1 MTSTEIALF
10 KEMIKE
16 CLRDVIKEEL
26 KNSISEQKKTFQKDL
41 LDIKRLVAK
50 NIMESRKGVSSKNI
64 KPVLEHKKI
73 FINDDEDE
81 DIKETKQNRRTF
93 EDTEEG
99 LYRLF
104 GGKGEFERATR
115 GSSPLVTSENNR
127 ESSTIPVVAKTP
139 LMNILRETAMQ
150 DMTAEDVAAIRE
162 GLNEA
167 THIQKS
173 EQSSYIPPQ
182 ESYDEDLKSMKIPDF
197 DFNSIVNSRRK

>member
-50 NIMESRKGVSSKNI
+50 SIVESRKGVSSKNV

-73 FINDDEDE
+73 FVNDDEDE

-127 ESSTIPVVAKTP
+127 ESSTIPVIGKNP
-139 LMNILRETAMQ
+139 IMNILRETAMQ
-150 DMTAEDVAAIRE
+150 DMTQEDVVALKQGMAEAI
-162 GLNEA
+162 
-167 THIQKS
+167 Q
-173 EQSSYIPPQ
+173 EQRVEQAYIPQP
-182 ESYDEDLKSMKIPDF
+182 DEDVHLKNMDVPDF
-197 DFNSIVNSRRK
+197 DFNSILNSRRK